1 MPFGI
6 QSRSHPRECEVPSKL
21 LNHIHIATAKF
32 SLLALSPWAKFTSWT
47 PVILRLWWASL
58 QCSLWRPTST
68 CLNINHLFPL
78 SSILNL
84 FLFLCL
90 LYESKSRST
99 LIKYKH
105 LQSIAKCWI
114 GYQVLVL
121 IRDSLVVGNRNFLGC
136 NKRALLL
143 QLKETRGKCNKL
155 QGRAVTIP
163 LSLPSWPSP

>member
-1 MPFGI
+1 MLLEYSLDLILGNV
-6 QSRSHPRECEVPSKL
+6 RSLPNCL
-21 LNHIHIATAKF
+21 TIY
-32 SLLALSPWAKFTSWT
+32 
-47 PVILRLWWASL
+47 IL
-58 QCSLWRPTST
+58 QQ
-68 CLNINHLFPL
+68 L
-78 SSILNL
+78 SSPHLMDTRHTPSLMSISSVQSLISHLHLSKYQPPFPTLL

-90 LYESKSRST
+90 LYESKSLSV

-136 NKRALLL
+136 NKRTLLL
-143 QLKETRGKCNKL
+143 QLKETRERCNKL
-155 QGRAVTIP
+155 QGRVVTIP